1 MTEFCKCC
9 RVDLSQY
16 PLARDGFCVPSHAT
30 NDNRLEMEPGMYEVQ
45 WLPCASPRRSDVAG
59 ADLLCD
65 RPRGHAGNHAVGMG
79 TDAFEWPAPP
89 PLPPDVYGG
98 TL

>member
-1 MTEFCKCC
+1 MTTRCRNC

-30 NDNRLEMEPGMYEVQ
+30 NDNRLEMEPDED
-45 WLPCASPRRSDVAG
+45 ATRDESA
-59 ADLLCD
+59 
-65 RPRGHAGNHAVGMG
+65 RGGV
-79 TDAFEWPAPP
+79 WVPP
-89 PLPPDVYGG
+89 PPDVYGG